1 MKILSLE
8 FENLNSL
15 KGRWKIDFTQSP
27 FAENG
32 LFAITGPTGAGKTT
46 ILDAICLALFHRTP
60 RLKSIAKGTNE
71 LMTRGTGECFA
82 EIEFEVKGKTY
93 RSNFH
98 HKRARGKH
106 DGALQTPTCEFAD
119 ADSDTVLETQ
129 LTKKIKMVETVT
141 GLDFSRFTKSIML
154 SQGEFA
160 AFLNANANDRAE
172 LLEELTGTEVYSLI
186 SERIYD
192 HFKSS
197 EESLNHLKAK
207 AEGVSLLSEEQIQE
221 LTKEHGHLESE
232 QKRLA
237 EQLTEWNT
245 HLGWWKD
252 VGKAEQVI
260 VASNHDL
267 KTAQDSLVENQP
279 SLDRLA
285 NSEPAEKLRPLHKD
299 LKRCGQEVVTTQ
311 ANLESSTK
319 RLAERDTEK
328 NAAKQSVNN
337 HIKSVEVAKQEQQ
350 DQEKIIEQVRPL
362 DNQISMLKGKQ
373 VAGSKAVHTLN
384 QQQVEKSQL
393 QVSLNQTVESIKQ
406 QEKIAAQYLVANQA
420 DSLLEKYLGQ
430 WQINVT
436 QVRNLE
442 RQHTELLNSVQA
454 SQRTLANQ
462 QAALQAAKDSKLAQ
476 DKALTDLVSA
486 ENQAKQRWDA
496 LQQQANEHTL
506 NAQKEVLEHWSRNTN
521 TLVDINR
528 GFVQATQR
536 ITSKSVEL
544 QTNTQ
549 RSEKLTKEREVL
561 VERYQNNKIALERL
575 TRLIDQEGELAKYR
589 AALKPDSECP
599 LCGSTEHTIEQ
610 SQDIAD
616 LVAQKE
622 REEQE
627 LAVIQKDGTEHRQQL
642 DSLVPIINGLNDEIQ
657 RAQADLEQAKVNW
670 TNLVAKL
677 EQSNATLLAQNCP
690 LNIYLPNVEGL
701 GNSDV
706 VQSFV
711 DACEQQL
718 NNTIVLLRNM
728 ADAKNAYLDAEK
740 QHAATAMIVEKA
752 LSNLELA
759 EQRLADLSTQTNTL
773 IDQAAKCAQAKESEW
788 QGLREGII
796 QTSIEAPELAHIDA
810 WFAQKLEASNTW
822 LTTKQQHD
830 ELDKQLISQYAELKA
845 LDDKL
850 ETLAKDITVANQE
863 AESLSK
869 ELAVVTASRTQL
881 FGTQDIQSV
890 TNTMKQKVM
899 DAVSAYDAAQT
910 EFNRCELDHR
920 TELTKHT
927 SYSDDLTAKQTALT
941 EVTSLWTQAL
951 TTSPFATEDEF
962 ESALLDEA
970 VTVQLQSL
978 KKTLEVA
985 MVSAQARLNSAK
997 ANLVELKGH
1006 DKAKAWQQL
1015 PLQEVEQA
1023 VTDCSNA
1030 QQSHA
1035 TKIGAISANLETDRQ
1050 NRSNQQD
1057 LFKQIEVQ
1065 QLEFDDISRLNSLI
1079 GSRNGD
1085 KFRKFA
1091 QGLTL
1096 ENLVYLAN
1104 KQLQR
1109 LHGRYELKRK
1119 ADDGLELQVLD
1130 TWQGDVM
1137 RDTKTLSGGESFL
1150 VSLALALAL
1159 SDLVSHKTS
1168 IDSLFLDEGFGTLD
1182 SDTLDIALNAL
1193 DNLNASGKMIGVISH
1208 VEALKER
1215 VPVQLKVTKHSGL
1228 GVSEM
1233 EKQYKVV
1240 A

>member
-8 FENLNSL
+8 FENLNAL
-15 KGRWKIDFTQSP
+15 KGRWKLDFTHSP

-119 ADSDTVLETQ
+119 ADSDAVLETQ
-129 LTKKIKMVETVT
+129 LTKKIKMVESVT

-207 AEGVSLLSEEQIQE
+207 AEGVSLLSDEQIQA
-221 LTKEHGHLESE
+221 L
-232 QKRLA
+232 
-237 EQLTEWNT
+237 LTERDKRETEQTVLAQQLVEWNA
-245 HLGWWKD
+245 HLSWWKD
-252 VGKAEQVI
+252 ITKADFAIVNGEQ
-260 VASNHDL
+260 DL
-267 KTAQDSLVENQP
+267 KQAQDTLSDNQP

-285 NSEPAEKLRPLHKD
+285 KSEPAEKLRPLYKD
-299 LKRCGQEVVTTQ
+299 VQRSDQEVQVIQ

-319 RLAERDTEK
+319 RFAQRNAEK
-328 NAAKQSVNN
+328 SAASDKLKTQNVLVEQVKQQQ
-337 HIKSVEVAKQEQQ
+337 QE
-350 DQEKIIEQVRPL
+350 QEKIIEQVRPL
-362 DNQISMLKGKQ
+362 DTQISVLKDKQ
-373 VAGSKAVHTLN
+373 VAVEKNVNILNERDIEQRHKHAVLSKTLAAV
-384 QQQVEKSQL
+384 QQQ
-393 QVSLNQTVESIKQ
+393 
-406 QEKIAAQYLVANQA
+406 QERDAQYLATHQA
-420 DSLLEKYLGQ
+420 DKHLEKYLGQ
-430 WQINVT
+430 WQAKVD
-436 QVRNLE
+436 QVRTLE
-442 RQHTELLNSVQA
+442 KQHSELLKGVQ
-454 SQRTLANQ
+454 RANQ
-462 QAALQAAKDSKLAQ
+462 ALDAQQTLVQTSHEAKLAQ
-476 DKALTDLVSA
+476 DKTFTERVVVENSA
-486 ENQAKQRWDA
+486 KLELES
-496 LQQQANEHTL
+496 LQQQTSEVVL
-506 NAQKEVLEHWSRNTN
+506 NANKDLLEYWSRHTH
-521 TLVDINR
+521 TLVDIHQ
-528 GFVQATQR
+528 GYLQATQR
-536 ITSKSVEL
+536 IEVKHAEL
-544 QTNTQ
+544 ANKLQLSDT
-549 RSEKLTKEREVL
+549 LTKEREVL
-561 VERYQNNKIALERL
+561 LERYQSNKTSLERL

-589 AALKPDSECP
+589 AALKPGMDCP
-599 LCGSTEHTIEQ
+599 LCGSAHHAIEP
-610 SQDIAD
+610 SQDLTD
-616 LVAQKE
+616 LMLQKE
-622 REEQE
+622 REEAD
-627 LAVIQKDGTEHRQQL
+627 LALIQKEGTEHRQQL
-642 DSLVPIINGLNDEIQ
+642 DSLAPIINGLKDELQ
-657 RAQADLEQAKVNW
+657 RAQADVEQSRENWANTLSKLEQAQ
-670 TNLVAKL
+670 ASFASQ
-677 EQSNATLLAQNCP
+677 EATLTITLP
-690 LNIYLPNVEGL
+690 LIESVGDSQTVSVFVE
-701 GNSDV
+701 S
-706 VQSFV
+706 
-711 DACEQQL
+711 CEQQL
-718 NNTIVLLRNM
+718 NDVIRQLRAM
-728 ADAKNAYLDAEK
+728 ADASHAYLEAEK
-740 QHAATAMIVEKA
+740 QRTTASMMVEKA
-752 LSNLELA
+752 QSNLALA
-759 EQRLADLSTQTNTL
+759 QQRLTDLTL
-773 IDQAAKCAQAKESEW
+773 QSQAQHEQAEKCAQSKAEQWTALKES
-788 QGLREGII
+788 IVNA
-796 QTSIEAPELAHIDA
+796 SIDAPELELIDA
-810 WFAQKLEASNTW
+810 WFSQKQQASNLW
-822 LTTKQQHD
+822 QTTKQQQD
-830 ELDKQLISQYAELKA
+830 DCDKQLISLRAELKS

-850 ETLAKDITVANQE
+850 ESLTREIASSNQE
-863 AESLSK
+863 LETLTQ
-869 ELAVVTASRTQL
+869 ELASITESRSEL
-881 FGTQDIQSV
+881 FGDNDVQSAIQAI
-890 TNTMKQKVM
+890 KQKM
-899 DAVSAYDAAQT
+899 SDAVTKLEVSQA

-920 TELTKHT
+920 AEQTKLTGYTEELA
-927 SYSDDLTAKQTALT
+927 AKQQAQV
-941 EVTSLWTQAL
+941 EVKQLWEQAL
-951 TTSPFATEDEF
+951 ASSPFANDADF
-962 ESALLDEA
+962 ESALLDE
-970 VTVQLQSL
+970 TVITQLKSL
-978 KKTLEVA
+978 KKRLEEA
-985 MVSAQARLNSAK
+985 IVSAQARLSSAK
-997 ANLVELKGH
+997 ANKVELLSH
-1006 DKAKAWQQL
+1006 EKATTWSAL
-1015 PLQEVEQA
+1015 PQSEVELATAEGQ
-1023 VTDCSNA
+1023 NE
-1030 QQSHA
+1030 QQNHA
-1035 TKIGAISANLETDRQ
+1035 TQIGAISANLETDRQ

-1057 LFKQIEVQ
+1057 LFKQIEEQ

-1079 GSRNGD
+1079 GSKNGD

-1119 ADDGLELQVLD
+1119 ADDGLELQVVD

-1228 GVSEM
+1228 GFSEM

>member
-15 KGRWKIDFTQSP
+15 KGRWKLDFTQSP

-60 RLKSIAKGTNE
+60 RLRSIAKGTNE

-119 ADSDTVLETQ
+119 ADSDVVLETQ

-221 LTKEHGHLESE
+221 LTGEREALEAE

-237 EQLTEWNT
+237 DQLKEWQA
-245 HLGWWKD
+245 HLSWWKE
-252 VGKAEQVI
+252 VTKAEQTI
-260 VASNHDL
+260 TTSEHDL
-267 KTAQDSLVENQP
+267 KTAQDELDRNQTSLV
-279 SLDRLA
+279 RLA
-285 NSEPAEKLRPLHKD
+285 NSEPAEKLRPMHKD
-299 LKRCGQEVVTTQ
+299 LKRCEQEVNTTQ
-311 ANLESSTK
+311 ANLGNSTK
-319 RLAERDTEK
+319 LLAVRDAEK
-328 NAAKQSVNN
+328 QDAQTKLTQS
-337 HIKSVEVAKQEQQ
+337 SVIVEQVKAEQQ

-362 DNQISMLKGKQ
+362 DNQIAVLKDKQ
-373 VAGSKAVHTLN
+373 TAAVNAANTLN
-384 QQQVEKSQL
+384 DQQMQQRNQQL
-393 QVSLNQTVESIKQ
+393 VLVQKTDELKQ
-406 QEKIAAQYLVANQA
+406 QEQLSTDYLNTHQA
-420 DSLLEKYLGQ
+420 DQHLEKYLGQ
-430 WQINVT
+430 WQAKVE
-436 QVRNLE
+436 QVRTLE
-442 RQHTELLNSVQA
+442 RQHSEQSNLAKQALSAVDAQQSVIKSAQEEKA
-454 SQRTLANQ
+454 S
-462 QAALQAAKDSKLAQ
+462 Q
-476 DKALTDLVSA
+476 DKALAELVVKESSA
-486 ENQAKQRWDA
+486 EQQWEA
-496 LQQQANEHTL
+496 LQGNTSEQVL
-506 NAQKEVLEHWSRNTN
+506 NAQKNLLEFWNRNTHS
-521 TLVDINR
+521 LLEVNR
-528 GFVQATQR
+528 GFLNAQQQLHAKTQGH
-536 ITSKSVEL
+536 

-549 RSEKLTKEREVL
+549 LVDKLSKERAVL
-561 VERYQNNKIALERL
+561 VERYKEKETSLERL

-589 AALKPDSECP
+589 AALESGSECP
-599 LCGSTEHTIEQ
+599 LCGSTDHYIEQ
-610 SQDIAD
+610 SQDIAN
-616 LVAQKE
+616 LVAQQE
-622 REEQE
+622 REKHE
-627 LAVIQKDGTEHRQQL
+627 LAVIKKDGQEHRQQL
-642 DSLVPIINGLNDEIQ
+642 DSLAPMITGLNDDIQ
-657 RAQADLEQAKVNW
+657 RAQEDIQQAQLNW
-670 TNLVAKL
+670 QGIVGKL
-677 EQSNATLLAQNCP
+677 QQSLSDFVGTAPELALLT
-690 LNIYLPNVEGL
+690 VSDL
-701 GNSDV
+701 GNEASV
-706 VQSFV
+706 ATFAQQ
-711 DACEQQL
+711 CELLLSQISQQL
-718 NNTIVLLRNM
+718 KALG
-728 ADAKNAYLDAEK
+728 DAKAHYAEAEK
-740 QHAATAMIVEKA
+740 QRLSVSVMADKA
-752 LSNLELA
+752 QSNLELA
-759 EQRLADLSTQTNTL
+759 EQRLADLNKQNHSTIKQVAQIAQTKEQQWNSL
-773 IDQAAKCAQAKESEW
+773 KES
-788 QGLREGII
+788 IV
-796 QTSIEAPELAHIDA
+796 QTSIEAPELEHIDD
-810 WFAQKLEASNTW
+810 WFTAKSQASNTW
-822 LTTKQQHD
+822 QQTKQQQAD
-830 ELDKQLISQYAELKA
+830 IEKQLLTQNAELKT

-850 ETLAKDITVANQE
+850 S
-863 AESLSK
+863 SLEK
-869 ELAVVTASRTQL
+869 ELATLTQESESLVSELTRVTAERTEL
-881 FGTQDIQSV
+881 FGDKDIQTTS
-890 TNTMKQKVM
+890 NAMKQKVTE
-899 DAVSAYDAAQT
+899 AVSTFDAAQLVL
-910 EFNRCELDHR
+910 NRCELEHR
-920 TELTKHT
+920 TEQTKHT
-927 SYSDDLTAKQTALT
+927 SFSEELMSKQSAH
-941 EVTSLWTQAL
+941 TQAQRAWL
-951 TTSPFATEDEF
+951 EAMKASPFESEADF
-962 ESALLDEA
+962 EAALLDEE
-970 VTVQLQSL
+970 VRTQLQIL
-978 KKTLEVA
+978 KKTLEEA
-985 MVSAQARLNSAK
+985 IVSAQARLNSAK
-997 ANLVELKGH
+997 ANRVELQAH
-1006 DKAKAWQQL
+1006 EKAETWSAL
-1015 PLQEVEQA
+1015 PQNEVELA
-1023 VTDCSNA
+1023 TA
-1030 QQSHA
+1030 QCQNEQQQHA
-1035 TKIGAISANLETDRQ
+1035 TQIGAISANLETDRQ

-1057 LFKQIEVQ
+1057 LFKQIEEQ

-1119 ADDGLELQVLD
+1119 VDDALELQVLD

-1228 GVSEM
+1228 GFSEM
-1233 EKQYKVV
+1233 EEQYKVV
-1240 A
+1240 V

>member
-15 KGRWKIDFTQSP
+15 KGRWKLDFTQSP

-60 RLKSIAKGTNE
+60 RLRSIAKGTNE

-119 ADSDTVLETQ
+119 ADSDAVLETQ

-207 AEGVSLLSEEQIQE
+207 AEGVSLLSEEQIQA
-221 LTKEHGHLESE
+221 LTTERGKLETD
-232 QKRLA
+232 QTVLA
-237 EQLTEWNT
+237 QQLVEWNA
-245 HLGWWKD
+245 HLSWWRD
-252 VGKAEQVI
+252 VTKADLAIANGEQ
-260 VASNHDL
+260 DL
-267 KTAQDSLVENQP
+267 QQAQDNLSENQP

-285 NSEPAEKLRPLHKD
+285 KSEPVEKLRPLYKD
-299 LKRCGQEVVTTQ
+299 VQRSDQDVTATQ

-319 RLAERDTEK
+319 RLAERDAEK
-328 NAAKQSVNN
+328 SAASDELKTQSAL
-337 HIKSVEVAKQEQQ
+337 VEQVKQEQQ

-362 DNQISMLKGKQ
+362 DNQISVLKDKQ
-373 VAGSKAVHTLN
+373 IAAEKNTKTLN
-384 QQQVEKSQL
+384 EQGVEQRHKHSVLSEAIASVQH
-393 QVSLNQTVESIKQ
+393 
-406 QEKIAAQYLVANQA
+406 QEKISAQYLEAHQA
-420 DSLLEKYLGQ
+420 DKQLEKYLGQ
-430 WQINVT
+430 WQAKVD
-436 QVRNLE
+436 QVRTLE
-442 RQHTELLNSVQA
+442 SQHRELLSGVQRA
-454 SQRTLANQ
+454 NKALDAQQTLVRTSNE
-462 QAALQAAKDSKLAQ
+462 SKLAQ
-476 DKALTDLVSA
+476 DKTLAELVVVESH
-486 ENQAKQRWDA
+486 AKLQLES
-496 LQQQANEHTL
+496 LQQQSSEVLL
-506 NAQKEVLEHWSRNTN
+506 NANKDLLEYWSRHTN

-528 GFVQATQR
+528 GYLQATQR
-536 ITSKSVEL
+536 IEVKNAEL
-544 QTNTQ
+544 VTKVQLSDT
-549 RSEKLTKEREVL
+549 LTKEREVL
-561 VERYQNNKIALERL
+561 VERYQNNKTSLERL

-589 AALKPDSECP
+589 AALEPGMDCP
-599 LCGSTEHTIEQ
+599 LCGSANHAIEQ
-610 SQDIAD
+610 SQDLTD
-616 LVAQKE
+616 LISQKE
-622 REEQE
+622 REEHE

-642 DSLVPIINGLNDEIQ
+642 DSLAPIINGLKDELQ
-657 RAQADLEQAKVNW
+657 RAQADVEQTKSNWLNTLSKLEQAH
-670 TNLVAKL
+670 ASFMS
-677 EQSNATLLAQNCP
+677 QGGS
-690 LNIYLPNVEGL
+690 LNITLPSIETL
-701 GNSDV
+701 GDS
-706 VQSFV
+706 QTISLF
-711 DACEQQL
+711 AESCEQQL
-718 NNTIVLLRNM
+718 NDVIRQLRVM
-728 ADAKNAYLDAEK
+728 AEASNAYLKAEK
-740 QHAATAMIVEKA
+740 QRATVSMIVDKA
-752 LSNLELA
+752 SANLELA
-759 EQRLADLSTQTNTL
+759 QQRLTDLTTQFQGLNG
-773 IDQAAKCAQAKESEW
+773 QAENCAQSKAEQWTKLKESIVE
-788 QGLREGII
+788 
-796 QTSIEAPELAHIDA
+796 TSIEAPELEHIDV
-810 WFAQKLEASNTW
+810 WFTQKQEASNLW
-822 LTTKQQHD
+822 QTTKQQHD
-830 ELDKQLISQYAELKA
+830 DFEKQLITKLAEMKSS
-845 LDDKL
+845 DEKL
-850 ETLAKDITVANQE
+850 ESLTKDIANSNQE
-863 AESLSK
+863 TEALTQELVTITESRK
-869 ELAVVTASRTQL
+869 QL
-881 FGTQDIQSV
+881 FGDNNVQSAIQAMKQNMSDAV
-890 TNTMKQKVM
+890 TNLNASQV
-899 DAVSAYDAAQT
+899 AFS
-910 EFNRCELDHR
+910 RCELDHR
-920 TELTKHT
+920 SEQTKHIGYT
-927 SYSDDLTAKQTALT
+927 EELIAKQQAQI
-941 EVTSLWTQAL
+941 EVKQLWEQAL
-951 TTSPFATEDEF
+951 ASSPFATDAEF
-962 ESALLDEA
+962 ESSLLDEA
-970 VTVQLQSL
+970 LTVQLQSL
-978 KKTLEVA
+978 KKTLEEA
-985 MVSAQARLNSAK
+985 IVSAQARLNSAK
-997 ANLVELKGH
+997 ANRAELQAHEKAETWSALPQNEVEL
-1006 DKAKAWQQL
+1006 ATAQCQNEQQ
-1015 PLQEVEQA
+1015 Q
-1023 VTDCSNA
+1023 
-1030 QQSHA
+1030 HA
-1035 TKIGAISANLETDRQ
+1035 TQIGAISANLETDRQ
-1050 NRSNQQD
+1050 NRSNQQN
-1057 LFKQIEVQ
+1057 LFKQIEEQ
-1065 QLEFDDISRLNSLI
+1065 QSEFDDISRLNSLV

-1228 GVSEM
+1228 GFSEM
-1233 EKQYKVV
+1233 EAQYKVV
-1240 A
+1240 V

>member
-15 KGRWKIDFTQSP
+15 KGRWKLDFTQSS

-60 RLKSIAKGTNE
+60 RLKSIAKGNNE

-82 EIEFEVKGKTY
+82 ELEFEVQGKTY

-98 HKRARGKH
+98 QKRARGKH

-119 ADSDTVLETQ
+119 ADTDKVLETM
-129 LTKKIKMVETVT
+129 LTKKTKLVEQVT

-207 AEGVSLLSEEQIQE
+207 AEGVSLLSDEQIQE
-221 LTKEHGHLESE
+221 LTTERDTLETE

-237 EQLTEWNT
+237 EQLKEWQA
-245 HLGWWKD
+245 HLSWWKD
-252 VGKAEQVI
+252 VTKAEQTI
-260 VASNHDL
+260 ATSEHDL
-267 KTAQDSLVENQP
+267 KTAQDELDRNQP
-279 SLDRLA
+279 SLERLA

-299 LKRCGQEVVTTQ
+299 LKRCEHELNLTQ
-311 ANLESSTK
+311 INLDNSTK
-319 RLAERDTEK
+319 LLAVREAEK
-328 NAAKQSVNN
+328 LDAQTKLAQS
-337 HIKSVEVAKQEQQ
+337 SEAVENVKAEQQ

-362 DNQISMLKGKQ
+362 DNQMSVLKDK
-373 VAGSKAVHTLN
+373 KASAVNAANTLN
-384 QQQVEKSQL
+384 EQHAQQRNQQVVLVQKL
-393 QVSLNQTVESIKQ
+393 DALKQ
-406 QEKIAAQYLVANQA
+406 QDQLSTEYLNTHQA
-420 DSLLEKYLGQ
+420 DQHLEKYLGQ
-430 WQINVT
+430 WQAKVE
-436 QVRNLE
+436 QVRTLE
-442 RQHTELLNSVQA
+442 RQHAEQLNSAKQA
-454 SQRTLANQ
+454 LSAVDAQQTIIKSAQEAKATQDKTLAELVVLESSAKQ
-462 QAALQAAKDSKLAQ
+462 QWEALQGNTSEQVLNSQKDIL
-476 DKALTDLVSA
+476 
-486 ENQAKQRWDA
+486 EFWNR
-496 LQQQANEHTL
+496 HTHSL
-506 NAQKEVLEHWSRNTN
+506 LE
-521 TLVDINR
+521 INR
-528 GFVQATQR
+528 GFLNAQQQLHAKTQAH
-536 ITSKSVEL
+536 

-549 RSEKLTKEREVL
+549 LVDKLSKEREVL
-561 VERYQNNKIALERL
+561 VERYKEKETSLERL

-589 AALKPDSECP
+589 AALESGSECP
-599 LCGSTEHTIEQ
+599 LCGSTDHSIEQ
-610 SQDIAD
+610 SQDIAN

-622 REEQE
+622 TENLE
-627 LAVIQKDGTEHRQQL
+627 LTAIKKEGQEHRQQL
-642 DSLVPIINGLNDEIQ
+642 DSLAPMIAALNDDIQ
-657 RAQADLEQAKVNW
+657 RAQADIQQAQMNW
-670 TNLVAKL
+670 QGVVDKL
-677 EQSNATLLAQNCP
+677 QQSLSDFVSTVPELAIND
-690 LNIYLPNVEGL
+690 L
-701 GNSDV
+701 GNEATV
-706 VQSFV
+706 ATFAQQ
-711 DACEQQL
+711 CELQLNQRTQQL
-718 NNTIVLLRNM
+718 KALAN
-728 ADAKNAYLDAEK
+728 AKTHYAEAEK
-740 QHAATAMIVEKA
+740 QRLSVSVMADKA
-752 LSNLELA
+752 QSNLELA
-759 EQRLADLSTQTNTL
+759 EQRLADLNKQNHSTNEQVAQ
-773 IDQAAKCAQAKESEW
+773 IAQAKEQQWSSLKEN
-788 QGLREGII
+788 IV
-796 QTSIEAPELAHIDA
+796 QTAIEAPELEYIDD
-810 WFAQKLEASNTW
+810 WFTAKLQASSTW
-822 LTTKQQHD
+822 QQTKQQQAD
-830 ELDKQLISQYAELKA
+830 IEKQLITQHAELKT

-850 ETLAKDITVANQE
+850 NSVE
-863 AESLSK
+863 K
-869 ELAVVTASRTQL
+869 ELATLTQESESLVSELTRIGAERAEL
-881 FGTQDIQSV
+881 FGDKDIQATS
-890 TNTMKQKVM
+890 NAMKQKVTEAVNAC
-899 DAVSAYDAAQT
+899 DASQLVL
-910 EFNRCELDHR
+910 NRCELEHR
-920 TELTKHT
+920 TEQTKHISFSEELT
-927 SYSDDLTAKQTALT
+927 SKQ
-941 EVTSLWTQAL
+941 SSYTQASNAWL
-951 TTSPFATEDEF
+951 EALKTSPFEDEANF
-962 ESALLDEA
+962 EAALLDEE
-970 VTVQLQSL
+970 VRTQLQSL
-978 KKTLEVA
+978 KKSLDEAVI
-985 MVSAQARLNSAK
+985 SAQARLNTAK
-997 ANLVELKGH
+997 ATQVELQNH
-1006 DKAKAWQQL
+1006 ANAKAWQEQD
-1015 PLQEVEQA
+1015 QQQVELATTEYQ
-1023 VTDCSNA
+1023 NA

-1035 TKIGAISANLETDRQ
+1035 TKIGAISANLETDNQ

-1057 LFKQIEVQ
+1057 LFKQIDEQ
-1065 QLEFDDISRLNSLI
+1065 QVDFDDISRLNSLI
-1079 GSRNGD
+1079 GSKNGD

-1159 SDLVSHKTS
+1159 SDLVSYKTS